1 LDWLETA
8 RRAASLKAIEY
19 VQNGHVVGLGSG
31 STVAVAVKELAKRI
45 RKKNMGITVIPTSY
59 QSELLAIEQGLRLAE
74 LNKHT
79 KVDVAIDGAD
89 QVQIG
94 TLDMIKGGGGA
105 LAREKIVASAAE
117 KLVIVIDERK
127 LTDKLGRNQP
137 IPLEIMPFWFNATM
151 EKIKRLGG
159 KPTFREGRGKLGP
172 VISDNGNFIVDVDFG
187 EIQNPEVLD
196 KELKL
201 IPGVVETGLFT
212 GLRHYVCLGKRDGTV
227 EVLERKK

>member
-19 VQNGHVVGLGSG
+19 VQHGHVVGLGSG
-31 STVAVAVKELAKRI
+31 STIALAVRELAKRI
-45 RKKNMGITVIPTSY
+45 REKNTAITVIPTSY
-59 QSELLAIEQGLRLAE
+59 QSELLAIEHGLRLAE
-74 LNKHT
+74 LNRYT

-105 LAREKIVASAAE
+105 LTREKIVDSAAE

-137 IPLEIMPFWFNATM
+137 VPLEILPFWFNATM
-151 EKIKRLGG
+151 EKIRKLGG

-172 VISDNGNFIVDVDFG
+172 VVSDNGNFIVDVDFG
-187 EIQNPEVLD
+187 EIQNPEILN

-212 GLRHYVCLGKRDGTV
+212 GLGCCICVGKRNGTV
-227 EVLERKK
+227 EVLERKE

>member
-31 STVAVAVKELAKRI
+31 STVAVAAKELAKRI
-45 RKKNMGITVIPTSY
+45 REKNITVTVIPTSY
-59 QSELLAIEQGLRLAE
+59 QSEILAIEQGLRLAE
-74 LNKHT
+74 LNRNI

-89 QVQIG
+89 QVQAE

-105 LAREKIVASAAE
+105 LTREKIVHSTAE
-117 KLVIVIDERK
+117 KLVIVIDETK
-127 LTDKLGRNQP
+127 LTDRLGRNQP
-137 IPLEIMPFWFNATM
+137 VPLEILLFWFNATM
-151 EKIKRLGG
+151 EKIRKLGG
-159 KPTFREGRGKLGP
+159 KPALREGGGKLGP
-172 VISDNGNFIVDVDFG
+172 VVSDNGNFIVDADFG
-187 EIQNPEVLD
+187 EIRNPEVLN

-212 GLRHYVCLGKRDGTV
+212 GLGHYVCLGKRDGTV

>member
-1 LDWLETA
+1 MDWLESA

-19 VQNGHVVGLGSG
+19 IQHGHVVGLGSG
-31 STVAVAVKELAKRI
+31 STVALAVKELAGRV
-45 RKKNMGITVIPTSY
+45 RERNMTITVIPTSY

-74 LNKHT
+74 LNKHI

-137 IPLEIMPFWFNATM
+137 VPLEILPFWFNATM
-151 EKIKRLGG
+151 EKIRRLGG
-159 KPTFREGRGKLGP
+159 KPAFREGPGKLGP
-172 VISDNGNFIVDVDFG
+172 LVSDNGNFIVDVDFG
-187 EIQNPEVLD
+187 EIENPGLLNKD
-196 KELKL
+196 LKS

-212 GLRHYVCLGKRDGTV
+212 GFGCYVCVGKRDGKA
-227 EVLERKK
+227 EVLERKE

>member
-1 LDWLETA
+1 MDWVETA

-19 VQNGHVVGLGSG
+19 VQHGHVVGLGSG
-31 STVAVAVKELAKRI
+31 STVALAVKELAKRI
-45 RKKNMGITVIPTSY
+45 REKNTAITVIPTSY

-74 LNKHT
+74 LNRNI

-89 QVQIG
+89 QVQAE

-117 KLVIVIDERK
+117 KLVIVVDERK

-137 IPLEIMPFWFNATM
+137 VSLEILPFWFNATM
-151 EKIKRLGG
+151 EKIRRLRG
-159 KPTFREGRGKLGP
+159 KPAFREGRGKLGP
-172 VISDNGNFIVDVDFG
+172 VVSDNGNFIVDVDFG
-187 EIQNPEVLD
+187 EIENPGLLNKD
-196 KELKL
+196 LKL

-212 GLRHYVCLGKRDGTV
+212 GFGCYVCVGKRDGTV
-227 EVLERKK
+227 EVLERKE